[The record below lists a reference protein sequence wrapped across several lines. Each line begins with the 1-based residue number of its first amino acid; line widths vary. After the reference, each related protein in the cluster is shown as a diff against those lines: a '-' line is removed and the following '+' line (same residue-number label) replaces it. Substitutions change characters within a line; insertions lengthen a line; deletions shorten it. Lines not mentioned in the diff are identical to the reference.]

1 VSPGVQIQR
10 DTNYVSARGLGVPG
24 GAAQI
29 GDMRI
34 RFQAARAEEATVLAG
49 QRGAGC
55 APYQARAGDLLMMT
69 AVGAVPA
76 AEMLREAD

>member
-1 VSPGVQIQR
+1 
-10 DTNYVSARGLGVPG
+10 
-24 GAAQI
+24 
-29 GDMRI
+29 MRI